1 MLERRNQK
9 FTKSKES
16 SDSTLIPP
24 AQGKQYAG
32 MSRDKMIELVAG
44 GRSAEYLTMHGTK
57 NGAHSLNG
65 QTQPRKDESLQT
77 DYQPPNDVRVR
88 EQNYPRQDVAL
99 EAEYR
104 LSSNKFFG

>member
-16 SDSTLIPP
+16 SDSSLIPP
-24 AQGKQYAG
+24 AQGKQYGG

-44 GRSAEYLTMHGTK
+44 GRAAEYLAMHGTK
-57 NGAHSLNG
+57 HGGQSLAG
-65 QTQPRKDESLQT
+65 HTHTRKDESLQT
-77 DYQPPNDVRVR
+77 DYQAPNDGRVR
-88 EQNYPRQDVAL
+88 EQNYPRQDVTV